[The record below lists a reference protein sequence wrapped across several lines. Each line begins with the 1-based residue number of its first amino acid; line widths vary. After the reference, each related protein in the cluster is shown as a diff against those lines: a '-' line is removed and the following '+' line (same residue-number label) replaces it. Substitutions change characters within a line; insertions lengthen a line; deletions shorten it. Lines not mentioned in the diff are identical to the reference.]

1 MAVHALWT
9 LQHNSEN
16 VCTACSRASG
26 ASSVG
31 DGDGEL
37 EGQGGFGGPAT
48 IACNG
53 SIMEKYPNFRSR
65 CQGYL
70 DQLTVLSGHVGGGPV
85 LEMAFE
91 SSLLGAAVAAAL

>member
-1 MAVHALWT
+1 
-9 LQHNSEN
+9 
-16 VCTACSRASG
+16 
-26 ASSVG
+26 
-31 DGDGEL
+31 
-37 EGQGGFGGPAT
+37 
-48 IACNG
+48 
-53 SIMEKYPNFRSR
+53 MEKYPNFRSR